1 MIIQRNSRTSSNS
14 GQVCLGRP
22 RLAVTAF
29 LVFISS
35 LGIARA
41 QQSAPAASTTG
52 TAQSTTSNGAAA
64 PATGQS
70 SAAQSGA
77 PPAAT
82 QQPASA
88 GAPGTTAQAP
98 QGQNANAPGANRH
111 ETSVLPET
119 NETEQSTSQVEMPY
133 ANIPSL
139 AALYTQVPF
148 AGTAPQRFGSNAFVF
163 GTGNA
168 NELPADIP
176 VGPDFVLGPGDNIV
190 LNLWGSQ
197 SNHLTE
203 TIDRQGEIPLPEAG
217 TITINGMTIAQA
229 QNAIQAQLNTQ
240 FKEEHAEIS
249 LGRVHTVRVYVV
261 GDVQRPGAY
270 DVSALS
276 SALGALVAAGGP
288 TSRGSLRILRQY
300 RGEQLVREID
310 LYDLLLKGVRTD
322 TSRLLPGDTLMVPPA
337 GAEVTVTGMV
347 HRPAIYELNGEQTLS
362 QVLDLAG
369 GVLATGSLKEIK
381 VQRVVA
387 HEHRT
392 MLDLQLSENPA
403 QAQQEL
409 ATLKVQGGDDVVIAQ
424 ILPFTQN
431 QVFLEGHVYRPGSY
445 PYREGMTVADLLP
458 SSQVVLPEPS
468 DRADLVRLVPPD
480 YHPETI
486 PINLHDILIGNA
498 TVPLQPFDLVRV
510 YGRYQLDAP
519 MVSIEGEVLWP
530 GNYPMAKGMT
540 VTALVKMAGGFK
552 RSAYRQQADL
562 SSYEVEN
569 GQKVTVNHSE
579 VALTKALDGDARAD
593 VVLRPGDVVS
603 IRQLSGWQDIGA
615 TVTINGEVEHPGTY
629 SITPGERLSEVL
641 ERAGGFRASAYPPAA
656 VLDRAQVRELQ
667 EEARRQMIFRIEN
680 TPIDFRPGVMNE
692 QSAPLMEQA
701 MEQQRSRALAA
712 LRSTPVAG
720 RLVIH
725 ISSDISRWQNTIADI
740 ELRAGDS
747 LTIPKRPNF
756 VMIAGQVFN
765 PGAISYVPGRNVRWY
780 LERGGGPTRLGD
792 QKTIY
797 VVHADGSVKPRAGK
811 WDTSFFR
818 MRLKPGDVIYVPE
831 RVVGNGNPV
840 WQAISAAAQLMYA
853 TTLPLAVGGVF

>member
-1 MIIQRNSRTSSNS
+1 MW
-14 GQVCLGRP
+14 
-22 RLAVTAF
+22 AVTF
-29 LVFISS
+29 LVLVSS
-35 LGIARA
+35 FGVAHA
-41 QQSAPAASTTG
+41 QQGSSAGSTAG
-52 TAQSTTSNGAAA
+52 TAQSSAPSGGAG

-70 SAAQSGA
+70 NAAQSGA
-77 PPAAT
+77 ASAAT
-82 QQPASA
+82 QSPALQS
-88 GAPGTTAQAP
+88 APGTAAQTSR
-98 QGQNANAPGANRH
+98 GQNADASSANRR

-119 NETEQSTSQVEMPY
+119 HETEQPANQVEMPY
-133 ANIPSL
+133 SNIPSL

-148 AGTAPQRFGSNAFVF
+148 SGTAPQRFGSEAFVF

-176 VGPDFVLGPGDNIV
+176 VGPDFVLGTGDNIV

-197 SNHLTE
+197 NNHITE
-203 TIDRQGEIPLPEAG
+203 TIDRQGEIALPEAG

-249 LGRVHTVRVYVV
+249 LGRVHSVRVYVV

-310 LYDLLLKGVRTD
+310 LYDLLLKGVRSD
-322 TSRLLPGDTLMVPPA
+322 ASRLIPGDTLMVPAA

-362 QVLDLAG
+362 QVLSLAG

-392 MLDLQLSENPA
+392 MLDLQLSANPA
-403 QAQQEL
+403 QAQREL
-409 ATLKVQGGDDVVIAQ
+409 AEFEVQGGDEVVIAQ

-486 PINLHDILIGNA
+486 PVNLLDILIGNA

-540 VTALVKMAGGFK
+540 LASLVKMAGGFK
-552 RSAYRQQADL
+552 RSAYREQADL

-569 GQKVTVNHSE
+569 GQRVLVNHSE
-579 VALTKALDGDARAD
+579 VALSKALDGDPSAD

-641 ERAGGFRASAYPPAA
+641 ARAGGFRSSAYPPAA
-656 VLDRAQVRELQ
+656 VLVRAQVRQLE
-667 EEARRQMIFRIEN
+667 EEARQQMILRIEN
-680 TPIDFRPGVMNE
+680 TPVDFRPGIMNE
-692 QSAPLMEQA
+692 QAAPLMEQA
-701 MEQQRSRALAA
+701 MEQQRSRALAS
-712 LRSTPVAG
+712 LRSAPISG

-725 ISSDISRWQNTIADI
+725 IASDVSRWQNSIADI

-747 LTIPKRPNF
+747 LSIPKRPNF

-765 PGAISYVPGRNVRWY
+765 PGAISYVPGRNVHWY
-780 LERGGGPTRLGD
+780 LERGGGPTRLAD

-811 WDTSFFR
+811 WDTSFLR
-818 MRLKPGDVIYVPE
+818 MRLKPGDVIFVPE
-831 RVVGNGNPV
+831 RVVGNTNPV
-840 WQAISAAAQLMYA
+840 WQAISSAAQLMYA